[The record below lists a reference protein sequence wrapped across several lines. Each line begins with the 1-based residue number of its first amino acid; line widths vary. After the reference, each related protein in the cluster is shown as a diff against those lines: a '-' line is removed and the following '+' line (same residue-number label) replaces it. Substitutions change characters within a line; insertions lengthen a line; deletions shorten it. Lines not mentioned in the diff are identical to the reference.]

1 MTGDISIKKYF
12 RNEFIVRFIIILST
26 LYIFLLALL
35 YPLNI
40 IVANYEPK
48 ESLKIY
54 LKGFINNPEALYISA
69 NNYFENNQF
78 DKAKIDI
85 NLAMGLIGY
94 RCNNYNDKI
103 CNLASRINSYNE

>member
-1 MTGDISIKKYF
+1 M
-12 RNEFIVRFIIILST
+12 
-26 LYIFLLALL
+26 L
-35 YPLNI
+35 YPLNK

-54 LKGFINNPEALYISA
+54 LKGLINNPEALYISA
-69 NNYFENNQF
+69 NNYFENDQF

-94 RCNNYNDKI
+94 RCNSYNNKI
-103 CNLASRINSYNE
+103 CKLASRINSYNE